1 MANLKPLYLELKRL
15 TITLTFIAYRLLLSQ
30 HPLMINEKIQLELT
44 FKTSR
49 SGGAGGQHVNK
60 TETRIEL
67 FFNVRHSEALSMQ
80 QKILLQKNLRSK
92 LTENGSLRIV
102 VSDTR
107 SQIRNKE
114 IAIQRFLA
122 LIKKELVIQK
132 KRKPTKPTRG
142 SVKRRLEGKSKKAD
156 IKKNRK
162 RVRKNDL
169 D

>member
-1 MANLKPLYLELKRL
+1 
-15 TITLTFIAYRLLLSQ
+15 
-30 HPLMINEKIQLELT
+30 MIDEKIQLELT

-67 FFNVRHSEALSMQ
+67 FFNVRHSTALLMQ
-80 QKILLQKNLRSK
+80 EKIVLQKKLRSK
-92 LTENGSLRIV
+92 LTEDGELRIV

-114 IAIQRFLA
+114 IAIQRFFA
-122 LIKKELVIQK
+122 LIKKELIIPK
-132 KRKPTKPTRG
+132 KRKPTKPTRA
-142 SVKRRLEGKSKKAD
+142 SVQRRLEGKSKKAD

-162 RVRKNDL
+162 RVKKNDL

>member
-1 MANLKPLYLELKRL
+1 
-15 TITLTFIAYRLLLSQ
+15 
-30 HPLMINEKIQLELT
+30 MIDEKIQLELT

-49 SGGAGGQHVNK
+49 SGGSGGQHVNK

-67 FFNVRHSEALSMQ
+67 FFNVRHSTALLMQ
-80 QKILLQKNLRSK
+80 EKIVLQKKLRSK
-92 LTENGSLRIV
+92 LTEDGELRIV

-114 IAIQRFLA
+114 IAIQRFFA
-122 LIKKELVIQK
+122 LIKKELIIPK
-132 KRKPTKPTRG
+132 KRKLTKPTKG
-142 SVKRRLEGKSKKAD
+142 SVQRRLEGKSKKAD

-162 RVRKNDL
+162 RIRKNDL

>member
-1 MANLKPLYLELKRL
+1 
-15 TITLTFIAYRLLLSQ
+15 
-30 HPLMINEKIQLELT
+30 MIDEKIQLELT

-67 FFNVRHSEALSMQ
+67 FFNVRHSTALLMQ
-80 QKILLQKNLRSK
+80 EKIVLQKKLRSK
-92 LTENGSLRIV
+92 LTEDGELRIV

-114 IAIQRFLA
+114 IAIQRFFA
-122 LIKKELVIQK
+122 LIKKELIIPK
-132 KRKPTKPTRG
+132 KRKPTKPTRA
-142 SVKRRLEGKSKKAD
+142 SVQRRLEGKSKKAD

>member
-1 MANLKPLYLELKRL
+1 
-15 TITLTFIAYRLLLSQ
+15 
-30 HPLMINEKIQLELT
+30 MIDEKIKFELT

-60 TETRIEL
+60 TETRVEL
-67 FFNVRHSEALSMQ
+67 FFNVRYSTALSMQ
-80 QKILLQKNLRSK
+80 QKIVLQKKLRSK
-92 LTENGSLRIV
+92 LTEEGELRIV

-122 LIKKELVIQK
+122 LIKKELIIPK
-132 KRKPTKPTRG
+132 KRKLTKPTRG
-142 SVKRRLEGKSKKAD
+142 SVQRRLEGKSKKSD

-162 RVRKNDL
+162 RVKKNDL

>member
-1 MANLKPLYLELKRL
+1 
-15 TITLTFIAYRLLLSQ
+15 
-30 HPLMINEKIQLELT
+30 MIDEKIQLELT

-49 SGGAGGQHVNK
+49 SGGSGGQHVNK

-80 QKILLQKNLRSK
+80 QKILLQKNLRSR
-92 LTENGSLRIV
+92 LTENGALRIV

-132 KRKPTKPTRG
+132 KRKLTKPTGG

-169 D
+169 E

>member
-1 MANLKPLYLELKRL
+1 
-15 TITLTFIAYRLLLSQ
+15 
-30 HPLMINEKIQLELT
+30 MIDEKIQLELT

-60 TETRIEL
+60 TETRVEL
-67 FFNVRHSEALSMQ
+67 FFNVRYSTALSMQ

-92 LTENGSLRIV
+92 LTEDGELRIV

-122 LIKKELVIQK
+122 LIKKELIIPK
-132 KRKPTKPTRG
+132 KRNLTKPTRSFG
-142 SVKRRLEGKSKKAD
+142 SKK
-156 IKKNRK
+156 IGR
-162 RVRKNDL
+162 
-169 D
+169 

>member
-1 MANLKPLYLELKRL
+1 
-15 TITLTFIAYRLLLSQ
+15 
-30 HPLMINEKIQLELT
+30 MIDEKIQLELT

-49 SGGAGGQHVNK
+49 SGGSGGQHVNK
-60 TETRIEL
+60 TETRVEL
-67 FFNVRHSEALSMQ
+67 FFNVRHSKALSMQ
-80 QKILLQKNLRSK
+80 QKILLQKNLRSR

-107 SQIRNKE
+107 SQTRNKE

-122 LIKKELVIQK
+122 LIKKELSIPK
-132 KRKPTKPTRG
+132 KRKPTKPSRG
-142 SVKRRLEGKSKKAD
+142 SVQRRLEGKSKKAD
-156 IKKNRK
+156 VKKNRK

>member
-1 MANLKPLYLELKRL
+1 
-15 TITLTFIAYRLLLSQ
+15 
-30 HPLMINEKIQLELT
+30 MIDDKIQLELT

-60 TETRIEL
+60 TETRVEL
-67 FFNVRHSEALSMQ
+67 FFNVRYSAALSMQ
-80 QKILLQKNLRSK
+80 QKIILQKKLRSK
-92 LTENGSLRIV
+92 LTEDGELRIV

-122 LIKKELVIQK
+122 LIKKELIIPK
-132 KRKPTKPTRG
+132 KRKLTKPTKG
-142 SVKRRLEGKSKKAD
+142 SVQRRLESKSKKAD

-162 RVRKNDL
+162 RIRKNDL

>member
-1 MANLKPLYLELKRL
+1 
-15 TITLTFIAYRLLLSQ
+15 
-30 HPLMINEKIQLELT
+30 MIDEKIQLELT

-60 TETRIEL
+60 TETRVEL
-67 FFNVRHSEALSMQ
+67 FFNVRYSTALSMQ

-92 LTENGSLRIV
+92 LTEDGELRIV
-102 VSDTR
+102 ASDTR

-122 LIKKELVIQK
+122 LIKKELIIPK
-132 KRKPTKPTRG
+132 KRKPTKPTRA
-142 SVKRRLEGKSKKAD
+142 SVQRRLGGKSKKAD

-162 RVRKNDL
+162 RVKKNDL

>member
-1 MANLKPLYLELKRL
+1 
-15 TITLTFIAYRLLLSQ
+15 
-30 HPLMINEKIQLELT
+30 MIDEKIQLELT

-122 LIKKELVIQK
+122 LIKKELIVQK

>member
-1 MANLKPLYLELKRL
+1 
-15 TITLTFIAYRLLLSQ
+15 
-30 HPLMINEKIQLELT
+30 MIDEKIQLELT

-60 TETRIEL
+60 TETRVEL
-67 FFNVRHSEALSMQ
+67 FFNVRYSTALSMQ

-92 LTENGSLRIV
+92 LTEDGELRIV

-107 SQIRNKE
+107 SQIKNKE

-122 LIKKELVIQK
+122 LIKKELIIPK
-132 KRKPTKPTRG
+132 KRKLTKPTRA
-142 SVKRRLEGKSKKAD
+142 SVQRRLEGKSKKAD

-162 RVRKNDL
+162 RVKKNDL

>member
-1 MANLKPLYLELKRL
+1 
-15 TITLTFIAYRLLLSQ
+15 
-30 HPLMINEKIQLELT
+30 MIDEKIQLELT

-49 SGGAGGQHVNK
+49 SGGGGGQHVNK

-67 FFNVRHSEALSMQ
+67 FFNVRNSVALSMQ

-114 IAIQRFLA
+114 IAIQRFLT
-122 LIKKELVIQK
+122 LIKKELIIPK

-142 SVKRRLEGKSKKAD
+142 SVKRRLESKSKKAD

-162 RVRKNDL
+162 QVRKNDL

>member
-1 MANLKPLYLELKRL
+1 
-15 TITLTFIAYRLLLSQ
+15 
-30 HPLMINEKIQLELT
+30 MIDEKIQLELI

-60 TETRIEL
+60 TETRVEL
-67 FFNVRHSEALSMQ
+67 FFNVRYSTALSMQ
-80 QKILLQKNLRSK
+80 QKILLQKHLRSK
-92 LTENGSLRIV
+92 LTQDGELRIV

-107 SQIRNKE
+107 SQIKNKE

-122 LIKKELVIQK
+122 LIKKELIIPK
-132 KRKPTKPTRG
+132 KRKPTKPTRA
-142 SVKRRLEGKSKKAD
+142 SVQRRLEGKSKKAD

-162 RVRKNDL
+162 RVKKNDL

>member
-1 MANLKPLYLELKRL
+1 
-15 TITLTFIAYRLLLSQ
+15 
-30 HPLMINEKIQLELT
+30 MIDEKIQLELT

-60 TETRIEL
+60 TETRVEL
-67 FFNVRHSEALSMQ
+67 FFNVRYSKALSMQ
-80 QKILLQKNLRSK
+80 QKIVLQKKLRSK
-92 LTENGSLRIV
+92 LTEDGELRIV

-114 IAIQRFLA
+114 IAIQRFFV
-122 LIKKELVIQK
+122 LIKKELIIPK
-132 KRKPTKPTRG
+132 KRKLTKPTKG
-142 SVKRRLEGKSKKAD
+142 SVQRRLESKSKKAD

-162 RVRKNDL
+162 RVRKNDV

>member
-1 MANLKPLYLELKRL
+1 
-15 TITLTFIAYRLLLSQ
+15 
-30 HPLMINEKIQLELT
+30 MIDDKIQFELT

-60 TETRIEL
+60 TETRVEL
-67 FFNVRHSEALSMQ
+67 FFNVRYSAALSMQ
-80 QKILLQKNLRSK
+80 QKIILQKKLRSK
-92 LTENGSLRIV
+92 LTEDGELRIV

-122 LIKKELVIQK
+122 LIKKELIIPK
-132 KRKPTKPTRG
+132 KRKLTKPTKG
-142 SVKRRLEGKSKKAD
+142 SVQRRLESKSKKAD

-162 RVRKNDL
+162 RIRKNDL

>member
-1 MANLKPLYLELKRL
+1 
-15 TITLTFIAYRLLLSQ
+15 
-30 HPLMINEKIQLELT
+30 MIDEKIQLELT

-60 TETRIEL
+60 TETRVEL
-67 FFNVRHSEALSMQ
+67 FFNVRYSAALSMQ
-80 QKILLQKNLRSK
+80 QKIVLQKKLRSK
-92 LTENGSLRIV
+92 LTEEGELRIV

-122 LIKKELVIQK
+122 LIKKELIIPK
-132 KRKPTKPTRG
+132 KRKLTKPTKG
-142 SVKRRLEGKSKKAD
+142 SVQRRLEGKSKKAD

-162 RVRKNDL
+162 RIRKNDL

>member
-1 MANLKPLYLELKRL
+1 
-15 TITLTFIAYRLLLSQ
+15 
-30 HPLMINEKIQLELT
+30 MIDEKIQLELT

-67 FFNVRHSEALSMQ
+67 FFNVRHSTALLMQ
-80 QKILLQKNLRSK
+80 EKIVLQKKLRSK
-92 LTENGSLRIV
+92 LTEDGELRIV

-114 IAIQRFLA
+114 IAIQRFFK
-122 LIKKELVIQK
+122 LIKKELIIPK
-132 KRKPTKPTRG
+132 KRKLTKPTKG
-142 SVKRRLEGKSKKAD
+142 SVQRRLESKSKKAD

-162 RVRKNDL
+162 RIRKNDL

>member
-1 MANLKPLYLELKRL
+1 
-15 TITLTFIAYRLLLSQ
+15 
-30 HPLMINEKIQLELT
+30 MIDEKIQLELT

-60 TETRIEL
+60 TETRVEL
-67 FFNVRHSEALSMQ
+67 FFNVRYSTALSMQ

-92 LTENGSLRIV
+92 LTEDGELRIV
-102 VSDTR
+102 ASDTR

-122 LIKKELVIQK
+122 LIKKELIIPK
-132 KRKPTKPTRG
+132 KRKPTKPTRA
-142 SVKRRLEGKSKKAD
+142 SVQRRLEGKSKKAD

-162 RVRKNDL
+162 RVKKNDL

>member
-1 MANLKPLYLELKRL
+1 
-15 TITLTFIAYRLLLSQ
+15 
-30 HPLMINEKIQLELT
+30 MIDDKIQFELT

-60 TETRIEL
+60 TETRVEL
-67 FFNVRHSEALSMQ
+67 FFNVRYSAALSMQ
-80 QKILLQKNLRSK
+80 QKIILQKKLRSK
-92 LTENGSLRIV
+92 LTENGELRIV

-122 LIKKELVIQK
+122 LIKKELIIPK
-132 KRKPTKPTRG
+132 KRKLTKPTKG
-142 SVKRRLEGKSKKAD
+142 SVQRRLESKSKKAD

-162 RVRKNDL
+162 RIRKNDL

>member
-1 MANLKPLYLELKRL
+1 
-15 TITLTFIAYRLLLSQ
+15 
-30 HPLMINEKIQLELT
+30 MIDEKIQLELT

-49 SGGAGGQHVNK
+49 SGGSGGQHVNK

-67 FFNVRHSEALSMQ
+67 FFNVRHSTALLMQ
-80 QKILLQKNLRSK
+80 EKIVLQKKLRSK
-92 LTENGSLRIV
+92 LTEDGELRIV

-114 IAIQRFLA
+114 IAIQRFFK
-122 LIKKELVIQK
+122 LIKKELIIPK
-132 KRKPTKPTRG
+132 KRKLTKPTKG
-142 SVKRRLEGKSKKAD
+142 SVQRRLESKSKKAD

-162 RVRKNDL
+162 RIRKNDL

>member
-1 MANLKPLYLELKRL
+1 M
-15 TITLTFIAYRLLLSQ
+15 AYRLPLCQ
-30 HPLMINEKIQLELT
+30 HPQMIDEKIQLELT

-60 TETRIEL
+60 TETRVEL
-67 FFNVRHSEALSMQ
+67 FFNVRYSAALSMQ
-80 QKILLQKNLRSK
+80 QKIILQKKLRSK
-92 LTENGSLRIV
+92 LTEDGELRIV

-122 LIKKELVIQK
+122 LIKKELIIPK
-132 KRKPTKPTRG
+132 KRKLTKPTKG
-142 SVKRRLEGKSKKAD
+142 SVQRRLESKSKKAD

-162 RVRKNDL
+162 RIRKNDL

>member
-1 MANLKPLYLELKRL
+1 
-15 TITLTFIAYRLLLSQ
+15 
-30 HPLMINEKIQLELT
+30 MIDEKIQLELI

-60 TETRIEL
+60 TETRVEL
-67 FFNVRHSEALSMQ
+67 FFNVRYSKALSMQ
-80 QKILLQKNLRSK
+80 QKIVLQKKLRSK
-92 LTENGSLRIV
+92 LTEGGELRIV

-114 IAIQRFLA
+114 IAIQRFFA
-122 LIKKELVIQK
+122 LIKKELIIPK
-132 KRKPTKPTRG
+132 KRKLTKPTKG
-142 SVKRRLEGKSKKAD
+142 SVQRRLEGKSKKAD

-162 RVRKNDL
+162 RIRKNDL

>member
-1 MANLKPLYLELKRL
+1 
-15 TITLTFIAYRLLLSQ
+15 
-30 HPLMINEKIQLELT
+30 MIDEKIQLELT

-60 TETRIEL
+60 TETRVEL
-67 FFNVRHSEALSMQ
+67 FFNVRYSKALSMQ
-80 QKILLQKNLRSK
+80 QKIVLQKKLRSK
-92 LTENGSLRIV
+92 LTEGGELRIV

-114 IAIQRFLA
+114 IAIQRFFA
-122 LIKKELVIQK
+122 LIKKELIIPK
-132 KRKPTKPTRG
+132 KRKLTKPTKG
-142 SVKRRLEGKSKKAD
+142 SVQRRLEGKSKKAD

-162 RVRKNDL
+162 RIRKNDL

>member
-1 MANLKPLYLELKRL
+1 
-15 TITLTFIAYRLLLSQ
+15 
-30 HPLMINEKIQLELT
+30 MIDEKIQLELT

-60 TETRIEL
+60 TETRVEL
-67 FFNVRHSEALSMQ
+67 FFNVRYSTALSMQ

-92 LTENGSLRIV
+92 LTEDGELRIV

-107 SQIRNKE
+107 SQIKNKE

-122 LIKKELVIQK
+122 LIKKELIIPK
-132 KRKPTKPTRG
+132 KRKPTKPTRA
-142 SVKRRLEGKSKKAD
+142 SVQRRLEGKSKKAD

-162 RVRKNDL
+162 RVKKNDL

>member
-1 MANLKPLYLELKRL
+1 
-15 TITLTFIAYRLLLSQ
+15 
-30 HPLMINEKIQLELT
+30 MIDEKIQLELT

-67 FFNVRHSEALSMQ
+67 FFNVRHSTALLMQ
-80 QKILLQKNLRSK
+80 EKIVLQKKLRSK
-92 LTENGSLRIV
+92 LTEDGELRIV

-114 IAIQRFLA
+114 IAIQRFFA
-122 LIKKELVIQK
+122 LIKKELIIPK
-132 KRKPTKPTRG
+132 KRKLTKPTKG
-142 SVKRRLEGKSKKAD
+142 SVQRRLESKSKKAD

-162 RVRKNDL
+162 RIRKNDL

>member
-1 MANLKPLYLELKRL
+1 
-15 TITLTFIAYRLLLSQ
+15 
-30 HPLMINEKIQLELT
+30 MIDDKIQFELT

-60 TETRIEL
+60 TETRVEL
-67 FFNVRHSEALSMQ
+67 FFNVRYSAALSMQ
-80 QKILLQKNLRSK
+80 QKIVLQKKLRSK
-92 LTENGSLRIV
+92 LTEDGELRIV

-122 LIKKELVIQK
+122 LIKKELIIPK
-132 KRKPTKPTRG
+132 KRKLTKPTKG
-142 SVKRRLEGKSKKAD
+142 SVQRRLESKSKKAD

-162 RVRKNDL
+162 RIRKNDL

>member
-1 MANLKPLYLELKRL
+1 
-15 TITLTFIAYRLLLSQ
+15 
-30 HPLMINEKIQLELT
+30 MIDEKIQLELT

-60 TETRIEL
+60 TETRVEL
-67 FFNVRHSEALSMQ
+67 FFNVRHSTALSMQ

-92 LTENGSLRIV
+92 LTEDGELRIV

-122 LIKKELVIQK
+122 LIKKELIIPK
-132 KRKPTKPTRG
+132 KRKPTKPTRA
-142 SVKRRLEGKSKKAD
+142 SVQRRLEGKSKKAD

-162 RVRKNDL
+162 RVKKNDL

>member
-1 MANLKPLYLELKRL
+1 M
-15 TITLTFIAYRLLLSQ
+15 FD
-30 HPLMINEKIQLELT
+30 EKLQLELT
-44 FKTSR
+44 IKTSR

-67 FFNVRHSEALSMQ
+67 FFNIKTSEVLSLR
-80 QKILLQKNLRSK
+80 QKTLLLKNLGSR
-92 LTENGSLRIV
+92 LTESGVLRIV

-122 LIKKELVIQK
+122 LVKKGLVIPK
-132 KRKPTKPTRG
+132 KRKPTNPTKG

-162 RVRKNDL
+162 RVKKNDFE
-169 D
+169 

>member
-1 MANLKPLYLELKRL
+1 
-15 TITLTFIAYRLLLSQ
+15 
-30 HPLMINEKIQLELT
+30 MIDEKIKFELT

-60 TETRIEL
+60 TETRVEL
-67 FFNVRHSEALSMQ
+67 FFNVRYSTALSMQ
-80 QKILLQKNLRSK
+80 QKIVLQKKLRSK
-92 LTENGSLRIV
+92 LTEEGELRIV

-122 LIKKELVIQK
+122 LIKKELIIPK
-132 KRKPTKPTRG
+132 KRKLTKPTRG
-142 SVKRRLEGKSKKAD
+142 SIQRRLEGKSKKSD

-162 RVRKNDL
+162 RVKKNDL

>member
-1 MANLKPLYLELKRL
+1 
-15 TITLTFIAYRLLLSQ
+15 
-30 HPLMINEKIQLELT
+30 MIDDKIQFELT

-60 TETRIEL
+60 TETRVEL
-67 FFNVRHSEALSMQ
+67 FFNVRYSAALSMQ
-80 QKILLQKNLRSK
+80 QKIVLQKKLRSK
-92 LTENGSLRIV
+92 LTEDGELRIV

-122 LIKKELVIQK
+122 LIKKELIIPK
-132 KRKPTKPTRG
+132 KRKPTKPTRA
-142 SVKRRLEGKSKKAD
+142 SVQRRLEGKSKKAD

-162 RVRKNDL
+162 RVKKNDL

>member
-1 MANLKPLYLELKRL
+1 LYQ
-15 TITLTFIAYRLLLSQ
+15 YRL
-30 HPLMINEKIQLELT
+30 MIDEKIQLELI

-60 TETRIEL
+60 TETRVEL
-67 FFNVRHSEALSMQ
+67 FFNVRYSTALSMQ

-92 LTENGSLRIV
+92 LTEDGELRIV

-107 SQIRNKE
+107 SQIKNKE

-122 LIKKELVIQK
+122 LIKKELIIPK
-132 KRKPTKPTRG
+132 KRKPTKPTRA
-142 SVKRRLEGKSKKAD
+142 SVQRRLEGKSKKAD

-162 RVRKNDL
+162 RVKKNDL

>member
-1 MANLKPLYLELKRL
+1 
-15 TITLTFIAYRLLLSQ
+15 
-30 HPLMINEKIQLELT
+30 MIDEKIQLEFT

-60 TETRIEL
+60 TETRVEL

-92 LTENGSLRIV
+92 LTESGSLRIV

-107 SQIRNKE
+107 SQTRNKE
-114 IAIQRFLA
+114 IAIQRILA
-122 LIKKELVIQK
+122 LIKKELIIQK
-132 KRKPTKPTRG
+132 KRKQTKPTRG
-142 SVKRRLEGKSKKAD
+142 SVKKRLEGKSKKAD

-162 RVRKNDL
+162 RVKKNDL

>member
-1 MANLKPLYLELKRL
+1 
-15 TITLTFIAYRLLLSQ
+15 
-30 HPLMINEKIQLELT
+30 MIDDKIQFELT

-49 SGGAGGQHVNK
+49 SGGAGGKHVNK
-60 TETRIEL
+60 TETRVEL
-67 FFNVRHSEALSMQ
+67 FFNVRYSAALSMQ
-80 QKILLQKNLRSK
+80 QKIILQKKLRSK
-92 LTENGSLRIV
+92 LTEDGELRIV

-122 LIKKELVIQK
+122 LIKKELIIPK
-132 KRKPTKPTRG
+132 KRKLTKPTKG
-142 SVKRRLEGKSKKAD
+142 SVQRRLESKSKKAD

-162 RVRKNDL
+162 RIRKNDL

>member
-1 MANLKPLYLELKRL
+1 
-15 TITLTFIAYRLLLSQ
+15 
-30 HPLMINEKIQLELT
+30 MIDEKIQLELT

-60 TETRIEL
+60 TETRVEL
-67 FFNVRHSEALSMQ
+67 FFNVRNSTALSMQ
-80 QKILLQKNLRSK
+80 QKILLQKNLRSR

-107 SQIRNKE
+107 SQTRNKE
-114 IAIQRFLA
+114 IAIQRFLV
-122 LIKKELVIQK
+122 LIKKELIIPK

-156 IKKNRK
+156 VKKNRK